1 MNEAANLNAKYAL
14 MSLSKGSLPDI
25 VVELPNSN
33 YFSLTKTIF
42 PLMHRLDGVCN
53 SLLKFFHNFG
63 NSIHSIFIMPNII
76 TPQCKFLPNYDSI
89 RSS

>member
-42 PLMHRLDGVCN
+42 PLMHRLDGVYN
-53 SLLKFFHNFG
+53 SLFKFFSQFRQLHTQYIYYAQHNYTA
-63 NSIHSIFIMPNII
+63 MQVP
-76 TPQCKFLPNYDSI
+76 PEL
-89 RSS
+89 